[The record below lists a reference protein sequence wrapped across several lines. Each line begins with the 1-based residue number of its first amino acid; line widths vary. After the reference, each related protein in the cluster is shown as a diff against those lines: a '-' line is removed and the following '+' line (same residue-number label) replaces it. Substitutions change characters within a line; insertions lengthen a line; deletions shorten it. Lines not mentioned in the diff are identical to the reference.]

1 MQPSNISF
9 VLWLHLFVFLK
20 INTWLP
26 RVEAVMQK
34 FSRVSILLDKN
45 VKVKNFK
52 SGRTHRR
59 RLKTL

>member
-9 VLWLHLFVFLK
+9 VAASVCISK

-34 FSRVSILLDKN
+34 FFTSSISLDKN
-45 VKVKNFK
+45 VEVKNFK
-52 SGRTHRR
+52 SGRKHRR